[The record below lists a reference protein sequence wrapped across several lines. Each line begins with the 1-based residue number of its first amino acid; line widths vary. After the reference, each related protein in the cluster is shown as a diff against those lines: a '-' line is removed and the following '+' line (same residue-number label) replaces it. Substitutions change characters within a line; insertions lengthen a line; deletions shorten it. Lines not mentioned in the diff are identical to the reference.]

1 MVASALQFS
10 HHFTSTI
17 TPTFMLQKTCMHIH
31 TFRFSI
37 CAHTALTG
45 KKKKS
50 LTGLPQ
56 LLVGV
61 VF

>member
-10 HHFTSTI
+10 HHFTNTI
-17 TPTFMLQKTCMHIH
+17 TPTFMLQKMCMHIH

-45 KKKKS
+45 KKKKD
-50 LTGLPQ
+50 
-56 LLVGV
+56 
-61 VF
+61 